1 MSDNI
6 QNTLRTPNE
15 SLPPDTTRQQ
25 DLTHAG
31 QRRINLI
38 WEYTQAFIA
47 IVVVASTMVVG
58 VKIGLDGKPELT
70 LPTILSTGFGL
81 VVGFYFSR
89 TNHSAI
95 GGIGA
100 KPRQDYMGR

>member
-1 MSDNI
+1 MTDKTPLHAP
-6 QNTLRTPNE
+6 QELLAPNTTLQE
-15 SLPPDTTRQQ
+15 

-31 QRRINLI
+31 QRKINLI

-47 IVVVASTMVVG
+47 IVVVVCTMSVG
-58 VKIGLDGKPELT
+58 VKIGFGGRPEMT

-89 TNHSAI
+89 TNHSALL
-95 GGIGA
+95 A
-100 KPRQDYMGR
+100 A

>member
-1 MSDNI
+1 MTDQI
-6 QNTLRTPNE
+6 QNTLNTHQGP
-15 SLPPDTTRQQ
+15 LPPDTTLQQ

-31 QRRINLI
+31 QRKINLI

-47 IVVVASTMVVG
+47 IVVVVSTMSVG
-58 VKIGLDGKPELT
+58 VKIGFGGKPEMS

-95 GGIGA
+95 GGIGS
-100 KPRQDYMGR
+100 KPNGEYRGR

>member
-1 MSDNI
+1 MNDNI
-6 QNTLRTPNE
+6 QNTLRTRNE
-15 SLPPDTTRQQ
+15 PLAPDTTLQQ

-31 QRRINLI
+31 QRKINLI
-38 WEYTQAFIA
+38 WEYTQSFIA
-47 IVVVASTMVVG
+47 IVVVVATMAVG
-58 VKIGLDGKPELT
+58 VKIGLDGKPEGS

-95 GGIGA
+95 GGIGS